1 MSEAIFQADD
11 FLAEFP
17 EFSDSTV
24 FPTQTVAIAGR
35 SAMRFIT
42 APEDGFPLVGS
53 DRGYALFL
61 LTAHILTLSKNAT
74 DAIASGSTP
83 SGGLV
88 VKSIVGSVSVEMQKP
103 NTYTQTEW
111 EYWLNQTTYG
121 QQLQAYLSVAA
132 PCGLFGIGLGVRAFR

>member
-1 MSEAIFQADD
+1 MSEAIFQTDD

-17 EFSDSTV
+17 EFGDATV
-24 FPTQTVAIAGR
+24 FPLQTVTIAGR

-42 APEDGFPLVGS
+42 HSVDGFPLVGS
-53 DRGYALFL
+53 DRVYALFL
-61 LTAHILTLSKNAT
+61 LTAHILTLAKNAS
-74 DAIASGSTP
+74 DSIAAGATP

-88 VKSIVGSVSVEMQKP
+88 VKSTVGSVTVEMQKP

-132 PCGLFGIGLGVRAFR
+132 PAGMFGIGLGVRVFR